1 MNCQLFTNKIV
12 FHKLVK
18 FTSKYLIILPMNK
31 KRLSLNPAK
40 NKFLFLKLI
49 IIIYYLIFSIILM
62 EIKKKF

>member
-1 MNCQLFTNKIV
+1 MTFQLFTEEFNQLTKHDFV
-12 FHKLVK
+12 
-18 FTSKYLIILPMNK
+18 SKYIIILPMNK

-62 EIKKKF
+62 EI